1 MAKAS
6 DKDYGRQAFTLL
18 KTVFILVPIIAG
30 LDKFFNLFTN
40 WAIYLSPV
48 VLRIISFRGHGFM
61 MIVGII
67 EIIAGIGVIF
77 KPKLFSQIVA
87 IWLALIILNLLLQ
100 GMFFDIAL
108 RDFGLFLS
116 AIALRKLS
124 HKYAYTNYQ
133 KAFRS

>member
-18 KTVFILVPIIAG
+18 KTAFILVPIIAG

-40 WAIYLSPV
+40 WAIYLSPL
-48 VLRIISFRGHGFM
+48 VLKIISFRGHGFM

-87 IWLALIILNLLLQ
+87 IWLALIILNLLLK
-100 GMFFDIAL
+100 GMFYDIAL

-116 AIALRKLS
+116 AIALSKLS
-124 HKYAYTNYQ
+124 HKYA
-133 KAFRS
+133 